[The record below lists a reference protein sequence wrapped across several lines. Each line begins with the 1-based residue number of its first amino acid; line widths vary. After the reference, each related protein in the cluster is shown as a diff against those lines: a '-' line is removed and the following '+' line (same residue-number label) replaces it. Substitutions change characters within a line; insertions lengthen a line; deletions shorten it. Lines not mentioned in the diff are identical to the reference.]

1 MLNNVLKDVFII
13 LCLFLYASVCVC
25 VCVYNMCAGACG
37 GHWRLCM
44 WGWEQDSSTLEV
56 QQVLLNTEP
65 SLQSFLVIFGT
76 EEIQP

>member
-1 MLNNVLKDVFII
+1 
-13 LCLFLYASVCVC
+13 
-25 VCVYNMCAGACG
+25 
-37 GHWRLCM
+37 M

-56 QQVLLNTEP
+56 QQVLLNTDP